1 MLTYNY
7 DGEQLFCTFAI
18 VQQHFNYLVFNL
30 PSATFGVE
38 CGEMRFRFRFS
49 DGEQLSLW
57 AAVFTEVEFVFSP
70 IVESWSLSENSIP
83 MLASVLHSSNAIVI
97 TNNNS
102 FCEKYRYNP

>member
-49 DGEQLSLW
+49 DGEQLSPW

-102 FCEKYRYNP
+102 FCEKYQYNP